1 MRIWDD
7 NIKMDIKNID
17 SSLGLILHY
26 NTGKSG
32 ILGKENGVNILYK
45 INIFKTFV
53 IESEDG
59 FRSIGFPWVFNSNFF

>member
-1 MRIWDD
+1 
-7 NIKMDIKNID
+7 MDIKNIV

-26 NTGKSG
+26 NTGKCG
-32 ILGKENGVNILYK
+32 IFGKESRVNFVYK

-59 FRSIGFPWVFNSNFF
+59 FRSVIFR